1 MRQTRRRTKG
11 EEGEE
16 ESAMHQV
23 IVYICSDQG
32 KGRKSIV
39 ILPPATVCLTADDTA
54 VTSWLHP
61 RVYMIGGNICAVWPL
76 AHCTQLEATRKT
88 EDFCATVL
96 FWVLCGSLMG
106 KIMNERNNQI
116 TSFGTLTLKP
126 GLRLLLLVMVGVS
139 NLDSSKD

>member
-1 MRQTRRRTKG
+1 MLTLFDKSKGEEGEQREERGEVDKREEGEKG

-23 IVYICSDQG
+23 IVYIWPDQG
-32 KGRKSIV
+32 KGRKSIAFF
-39 ILPPATVCLTADDTA
+39 PSANVCLTADDTS

-96 FWVLCGSLMG
+96 FWVL
-106 KIMNERNNQI
+106 
-116 TSFGTLTLKP
+116 
-126 GLRLLLLVMVGVS
+126 
-139 NLDSSKD
+139 